1 MYILFKSYYIVY
13 WQLTVLERF
22 YTMLQEG
29 KNGEDVPAEL
39 RPVLTRI
46 CSLFGLWRLEQ
57 HLTTLYQGNKYVY
70 VLKSNKMNCV
80 GVKVKLK

>member
-1 MYILFKSYYIVY
+1 
-13 WQLTVLERF
+13 
-22 YTMLQEG
+22 MLQEG

-57 HLTTLYQGNKYVY
+57 HLTTLYQGNKIC
-70 VLKSNKMNCV
+70 LCFNNPLS
-80 GVKVKLK
+80 G

>member
-1 MYILFKSYYIVY
+1 
-13 WQLTVLERF
+13 
-22 YTMLQEG
+22 MLQEG

-70 VLKSNKMNCV
+70 VLKYNA
-80 GVKVKLK
+80 LKPV